1 MFVVY
6 CYLFVLQCLLNDQE
20 IEIKTKLWMEE
31 NKDYL
36 QKLKGE
42 LDISI
47 SIHGLQIAKIATN
60 MNLQYFYKYKRNQ
73 VLSAFSLYPQ
83 KFSKNTLKNT
93 RILFHG
99 RGSKS
104 TNSKQTHVIF
114 CHLFFQFH
122 TLMVVILD
130 FSTLS
135 STPWEFIVE

>member
-1 MFVVY
+1 
-6 CYLFVLQCLLNDQE
+6 
-20 IEIKTKLWMEE
+20 MEE

-83 KFSKNTLKNT
+83 KFSKNTLKKYQN
-93 RILFHG
+93 LVSWAWF
-99 RGSKS
+99 K
-104 TNSKQTHVIF
+104 KY
-114 CHLFFQFH
+114 
-122 TLMVVILD
+122 
-130 FSTLS
+130 
-135 STPWEFIVE
+135 EF